1 MSGTQ
6 ARARVT
12 VTVTVEFD
20 VAGVWGSD
28 CSLSQVHE
36 QARESAINT
45 LSKVFDLG
53 AHTVPSDALRTRARA
68 RLVGAPKVEAV
79 IVEVP

>member
-1 MSGTQ
+1 MSGIGTQ

-12 VTVTVEFD
+12 VTVEID
-20 VAGVWGSD
+20 VDGVWGAD
-28 CSLSQVHE
+28 CSLSQVHR
-36 QARESAINT
+36 QARESAIDT

-53 AHTVPSDALRTRARA
+53 QHTVPSDALRTRARA

-79 IVEVP
+79 IVEAS